1 MEQGHALV
9 ALIAVPLLTAAAL
22 VLVPGQKK
30 DLVRYLAVASG
41 AALFALSLYVF
52 IDYQA
57 SGTEQF
63 QMTIRYDWLENV
75 GILGDDGITFY
86 LGVDGIAAVMILLNG
101 VVTFAGTLISW
112 KIDYRNKDFF
122 ILFFILTTG
131 VFGTFA
137 SLDLFFFFFFYE
149 IAVLPMYLLIAI
161 WGSSSRFPTFV
172 RTKEY
177 SAMKLMLMLVGASV
191 LLFFGIFATF
201 IEADLGTFSL
211 PALYEHAQS
220 GGFDTDFQ
228 KWVFPLF
235 AIGAGCLAGL
245 WPFHTWSPD
254 GHVAAPTAVS
264 MLHAGVLMKLGA
276 FGILRLGIQLFPE
289 GAEFWMPALI
299 ILGTINVIYGAI
311 SAMGQTDFKYVI
323 GYSSVSHMGYVIM
336 GLATLDPVGLNGA
349 ALQMFSH
356 GVMTALMFAMVGAV
370 YDQAHT
376 REIAAFGG
384 LATKM
389 PRFAVFFLIAG
400 VTSVGLPGFSGFVA
414 EFHIFLG
421 LFSEYPVLGAL
432 AILGAGITAVYIF
445 RLLALAFFGQ
455 VNEERWGNLKEMTH
469 FETAGAALLVV
480 FIVFMG
486 LWPAPFVDK
495 ISPTVTDFLLRIG

>member
-1 MEQGHALV
+1 VDQGYVLLAT
-9 ALIAVPLLTAAAL
+9 IAVPLLTAAVL
-22 VLVPGQKK
+22 VLVPSAKK
-30 DLVRYLAVASG
+30 DLVRQIAVLSGLAMFILA
-41 AALFALSLYVF
+41 LYVF

-57 SGTEQF
+57 SDTEQF
-63 QMTIRYDWLENV
+63 QMTLRWDWLENV
-75 GILGDDGITFY
+75 GILGDNGITLY
-86 LGVDGIAAVMILLNG
+86 LGVDGIAAVMLLLNG

-131 VFGTFA
+131 VNGTFT

-191 LLFFGIFATF
+191 LLFLGIFATF

-211 PALYEHAQS
+211 PALYEHAQN

-299 ILGTINVIYGAI
+299 ILGTVNVIYGAI

-323 GYSSVSHMGYVIM
+323 GYSSVSHMGYVVM
-336 GLATLDPVGLNGA
+336 GLATLDPVGINGA

-384 LATKM
+384 LASKM
-389 PRFAVFFLIAG
+389 PRFAIFFLIAG
-400 VTSVGLPGFSGFVA
+400 VTSVGLPGFSGFIA
-414 EFHIFLG
+414 EFHIFVG
-421 LFSEYPVLGAL
+421 LFSSYPLLGAL
-432 AILGAGITAVYIF
+432 AVVGAGITAVYIF

-455 VNEERWGNLKEMTH
+455 FNEERWGNLKEMTR
-469 FETAGAALLVV
+469 FETAGAVLLVV

-486 LWPAPFVDK
+486 LWPASFVDK
-495 ISPTVTDFLLRIG
+495 ISPTVTNFLLRVG

>member
-1 MEQGHALV
+1 VEQGHALL
-9 ALIAVPLLTAAAL
+9 ALIAIPLLTAVLL
-22 VLVPGQKK
+22 VLVPASRK
-30 DLVRYLAVASG
+30 DLIRQISVLSG
-41 AALFALSLYVF
+41 LALFIISVYVF
-52 IDYQA
+52 IDYKA
-57 SGTEQF
+57 EGSEQF
-63 QMTIRYDWLENV
+63 GFLLRYDWLENV
-75 GILGDDGITFY
+75 GILGEDGITLH
-86 LGVDGIAAVMILLNG
+86 LGIDGIAAVMILLNG

-112 KIDYRNKDFF
+112 KIDHKNKDFF
-122 ILFFILTTG
+122 VLFFILTAG
-131 VFGTFA
+131 VFGTFS

-149 IAVLPMYLLIAI
+149 IAVLPMYLLIAV
-161 WGSSSRFPTFV
+161 WGSSTQFPTFY

-191 LLFFGIFATF
+191 LLFFAIFATF
-201 IEADLGTFSL
+201 IEAGLGTFNL
-211 PALYEHAQS
+211 PDLYAHAQA

-235 AIGAGCLAGL
+235 AVGAGCLAGL

-276 FGILRLGIQLFPE
+276 FGILRLGIQMFPE

-299 ILGTINVIYGAI
+299 ILATINVLYGAI
-311 SAMGQTDFKYVI
+311 SALGQTDFKYVI
-323 GYSSVSHMGYVIM
+323 GYSSVSHMGYVVM
-336 GLATLDPVGLNGA
+336 GLATLDPVGINGA

-376 REIAAFGG
+376 REIAIFGG
-384 LATKM
+384 LASKM
-389 PRFAVFFLIAG
+389 PRFAIFFLIAG
-400 VTSVGLPGFSGFVA
+400 VTSVGLPGFSGFIA
-414 EFHIFLG
+414 EFNIFVG
-421 LFSEYPVLGAL
+421 TFSDYPVIGGL

-455 VNEERWGNLKEMTH
+455 FNEQRWGGLKEMSK
-469 FETAGAALLVV
+469 FEFAGGALLIA
-480 FIVFMG
+480 FILFMG
-486 LWPAPFVDK
+486 LWPAA
-495 ISPTVTDFLLRIG
+495 FLDRIAPSVLDILQVAG